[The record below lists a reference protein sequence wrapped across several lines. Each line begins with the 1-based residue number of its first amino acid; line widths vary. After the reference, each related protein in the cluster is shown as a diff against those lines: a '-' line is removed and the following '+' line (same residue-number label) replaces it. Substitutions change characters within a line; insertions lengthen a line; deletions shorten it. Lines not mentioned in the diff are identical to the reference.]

1 MGWQE
6 RDYAREAGGGTG
18 SDYGSWRGA
27 APGGRIVRNLI
38 IANVVVYVLCYVI
51 ITPLTPILCGSAP
64 TGRAVMTDQ
73 GPRLVVDHHPGYC
86 DMVTT
91 KVLHGQVWR
100 LFTSQYLHA
109 NQTHIIFNMI
119 GLYFLGQAL
128 ERKWSTRKFF
138 AVYTLSGICGNLLF
152 MAAGTLGWISM
163 QVPAA
168 RAVLGEAAANHL
180 YQLMFSPAVGA
191 SGCILGLLGA
201 AAVLFPHA
209 EVYVYMLFPIKI
221 RTAAILF
228 AVGYAFNIYRQ
239 GDNYG
244 GDLCHMA
251 GLAFGAWWAWR
262 GDRWWETRRL
272 GTVTQTIPPPRAEV
286 WSGVG
291 QGPWRQK
298 VESRVAD
305 EETVDR
311 ILTKVREGGI
321 ATLSEQEKRTL
332 LDATARLRE
341 ADARAGRVDRL

>member
-18 SDYGSWRGA
+18 SDYGSWRGG

-128 ERKWSTRKFF
+128 ERVWSARKFF
-138 AVYTLSGICGNLLF
+138 AIYTLSGLCGNLLL
-152 MAAGTLGWISM
+152 MLAGIVGWINPNM
-163 QVPAA
+163 
-168 RAVLGEAAANHL
+168 
-180 YQLMFSPAVGA
+180 PAVGA

-209 EVYVYMLFPIKI
+209 EVYIYMLFPIKI

-228 AVGYAFNIYRQ
+228 AVMYAFNIYRQ

-332 LDATARLRE
+332 LDATARLRA